1 MRKIG
6 VAEYMK
12 AHGVNISS
20 TAAASLKKQSDEA
33 AYSLFGVDGFDYM
46 VDHFLDDSDQ
56 VGYGIVPTNT
66 GLKTETANA
75 VAIAL
80 VEGDDVI
87 CIDTD
92 DGAVFLWLVQTGNS
106 ERKVI
111 AKNIEQFVDMISVK
125 EQI

>member
-1 MRKIG
+1 MKRIG

-12 AHGVNISS
+12 ARGVTISS
-20 TAAASLKKQSDEA
+20 TATASLKKQSEEA
-33 AYSLFGVDGFDYM
+33 AYSLFAVDGFDYM

-56 VGYGIVPTNT
+56 VGYGIIPTNLV
-66 GLKTETANA
+66 LKTETINA

-87 CIDTD
+87 CIDSD

-111 AKNIEQFVDMISVK
+111 AKSIEQFLGMIKIK
-125 EQI
+125 EQS

>member
-6 VAEYMK
+6 VAEYLK
-12 AHGVNISS
+12 ARGVNISS
-20 TAAASLKKQSDEA
+20 TATASLKKQSEEA
-33 AYSLFGVDGFDYM
+33 TYSLFAVDGFDYM

-56 VGYGIVPTNT
+56 VGYGISPTNAV
-66 GLKTETANA
+66 LKTEATDA

-80 VEGDDVI
+80 VEGDDII
-87 CIDTD
+87 CIDSN
-92 DGAVFLWLVQTGNS
+92 DGAVFLWLVQTGCS

-125 EQI
+125 EQN